1 MDHDSIKQKIYE
13 HADGD
18 YLPAEDQSMVK
29 EHLALCAGCAEEL
42 KVWKQLRSGLRA
54 MDTPRRE
61 DSVSGTV
68 LRRIER
74 ENRSRIPLPAAQ
86 IWATTLALA
95 GLLIY
100 SFIPYNGASAGA
112 SDEYYYASA
121 GDLGMEGIFEGSS
134 LEQADPAAAHSGLE
148 GDI

>member
-1 MDHDSIKQKIYE
+1 MDHDSIRQKIYE

-18 YLPAEDQSMVK
+18 YLPAEDQARVK
-29 EHLALCAGCAEEL
+29 EHLGLCAGCAEEL
-42 KVWKQLRSGLRA
+42 KVWKQLCSGLRA
-54 MDTPRRE
+54 METPRRE

-68 LRRIER
+68 MRRIEK

-112 SDEYYYASA
+112 GDEYYYASA
-121 GDLGMEGIFEGSS
+121 GDLGLEGIFEGSS
-134 LEQADPAAAHSGLE
+134 LEQTDSAAPHAGNT